1 MADQQLQ
8 LIIKQRH
15 NKIMNKVKKNQ
26 FKRKKKKLKMM
37 EKKKN
42 WKWELVK
49 VMKMMKEILKEMI

>member
-1 MADQQLQ
+1 
-8 LIIKQRH
+8 
-15 NKIMNKVKKNQ
+15 MNKVKKNQ